1 MSDDLSTGYW
11 DGARRGALILQHCTA
26 CGHVRHYPTL
36 LCPVCHSDA
45 VEPLESSGRGT
56 VHSWTVAHHA
66 FDPAFAE
73 ELPYTLVTVD
83 IEEGPR
89 ILARLEPDSA
99 DQGLHI
105 EAPVTIGFTPGAGGT
120 PVPLARPA

>member
-11 DGARRGALILQHCTA
+11 DGARRGALVLQRCTA

-36 LCPVCHSDA
+36 LCPVCHSDG
-45 VEPLESSGRGT
+45 VEPLEACGRGT

-66 FDPAFAE
+66 FDPAFADD
-73 ELPYTLVTVD
+73 LPYTLVTVD
-83 IEEGPR
+83 VEEGPR
-89 ILARLEPDSA
+89 VLARLEPDTA
-99 DQGLHI
+99 GLQI
-105 EAPVTIGFTPGAGGT
+105 GRPVTIGFAPGAGGV

>member
-1 MSDDLSTGYW
+1 MTDDLSTGYW
-11 DGARRGALILQHCTA
+11 DGARRGALVLQRCTS

-36 LCPVCHSDA
+36 LCPACHSVG
-45 VEPLESSGRGT
+45 VEALQASGRGT

-66 FDPAFAE
+66 FDPAFADA
-73 ELPYTLVTVD
+73 LPYTLVTVD

-89 ILARLEPDSA
+89 VLARLEPDSA
-99 DQGLHI
+99 DHGLRI
-105 EAPVTIGFTPGAGGT
+105 DAPVTIGFAQGAGGT